1 MKHPDVVI
9 IFIPSDG
16 TDANV
21 IGASRKGREWEYS
34 KVVFIPAS
42 EVQDFIREELT
53 PRGMLMF
60 DCRESARLKQP
71 GMEVAVPIIV
81 YRPAIGLK
89 AAVQAEAIL
98 HNAILESP
106 E

>member
-9 IFIPSDG
+9 IFIPSNG
-16 TDANV
+16 DANL
-21 IGASRKGREWEYS
+21 IGATRVGHDWKYS
-34 KVVFIPAS
+34 KPVFIPAH

-53 PRGMLMF
+53 SRGMLVF

-81 YRPAIGLK
+81 YRPSVGLK

-98 HNAILESP
+98 HRAILESP

>member
-16 TDANV
+16 SAANL
-21 IGASRKGREWEYS
+21 IGVRCNGREWQYT
-34 KVVFIPAS
+34 KPIFIPIN
-42 EVQDFIREELT
+42 EIQDFIREELT
-53 PRGMLMF
+53 SRGMLTF

-71 GMEVAVPIIV
+71 GMEAAVPIIA
-81 YRPAIGLK
+81 YHPAVGLR

-98 HNAILESP
+98 HKAILESP